1 MSQSARARPQL
12 TYAGKVCPRCQ
23 SADIGYLDT
32 PQHLT
37 GIHTKAV
44 KPLWLSTFQTDRKSW
59 PVACAYCCEIRAT
72 AHNHSE
78 EEEFMF
84 DRAYLSSRRFRFVSA
99 AALGIAL
106 AVLGGSIFAA
116 QDKYTLR
123 VPNGLAFS
131 DFRGYE
137 NWEVVSVSQTQ
148 ELLKVMVANPTMID
162 AYRAG
167 APGNGKPFPD
177 GSRIAKIE
185 WKPKKNTEAPFD
197 VRVPDTLQDVFFI
210 EKNSK
215 KFPDTKGWAYA
226 VFDYDPA
233 SDTFKT
239 DKTGTVT
246 CGFACHTGVAAKD
259 YIFTA
264 YGKR

>member
-1 MSQSARARPQL
+1 LLSSLDIPLECRP
-12 TYAGKVCPRCQ
+12 AISCPT
-23 SADIGYLDT
+23 SDIWTRPTD
-32 PQHLT
+32 PV
-37 GIHTKAV
+37 GIHA
-44 KPLWLSTFQTDRKSW
+44 KPLKSRQIPAFQTEWKNLARSVQCQLAARSAELECIDW
-59 PVACAYCCEIRAT
+59 
-72 AHNHSE
+72 E
-78 EEEFMF
+78 EVMF
-84 DRAYLSSRRFRFVSA
+84 DRMVLRSRGFRIVSA

-106 AVLGGSIFAA
+106 AVLGGRVFAA

-137 NWEVVSVSQTQ
+137 NWQVVAVSQTE

-167 APGNGKPFPD
+167 VPGNGKSFPD
-177 GSRIAKIE
+177 GSKIAKIE
-185 WKPKKNTEAPFD
+185 WKPKKNTESPFF
-197 VRVPDTLQDVFFI
+197 VRVPDTLQDVFLI

-233 SDTFKT
+233 SEAFKP
-239 DKTGTVT
+239 DATGVVN
-246 CGFACHTGVAAKD
+246 CGFACHTRVAAKD